1 MSGTVCMDYC
11 FNLPY
16 RGLEIKNRSLCT
28 DLVLGY
34 PQQVTWRFLHEEY
47 FEHKESFMES
57 PGF

>member
-34 PQQVTWRFLHEEY
+34 P
-47 FEHKESFMES
+47 
-57 PGF
+57 